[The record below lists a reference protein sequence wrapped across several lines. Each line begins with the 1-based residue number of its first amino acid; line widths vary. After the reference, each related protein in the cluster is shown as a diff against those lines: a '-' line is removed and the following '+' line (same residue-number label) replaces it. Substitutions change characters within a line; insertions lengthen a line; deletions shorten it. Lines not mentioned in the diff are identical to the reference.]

1 MIIMNNHHQQHFLTI
16 IKFINLSECTHC
28 EHLSAIICH
37 FVNKSAES
45 TVKGV
50 VRLML
55 SFWKGLPNCSE
66 PTLNGSK
73 EFQTYMKAILYRW
86 IVFTIIDLLFCV
98 IIIVLLVIAFQI
110 YTFKGQG
117 PNGILYPK
125 GIQYPNSIPYIP

>member
-1 MIIMNNHHQQHFLTI
+1 MKLAFERTE
-16 IKFINLSECTHC
+16 KCWEK
-28 EHLSAIICH
+28 
-37 FVNKSAES
+37 KSKHEG

-55 SFWKGLPNCSE
+55 SFWKGLPNSLE

-125 GIQYPNSIPYIP
+125 GIQYPNSIPYIPWAPKRDNLPLCK